1 MSGRLANKRAI
12 ITGAA
17 TGIGQAIAA
26 AFIAEGARVVIGDI
40 NERTGSET
48 AKRFGDSASFVRCD
62 VSDEQS
68 VAALVRE
75 GVAWLGGLD
84 VLVNNA
90 GLQFAGVVESFEV
103 ARWDAL
109 MAVNIRGCFLTTK
122 FAVPHLRAA
131 GGGSI
136 VNTASLAA
144 KRSGPGMTAYAA
156 SKGAVMAFSATA
168 AIELAP
174 DKIRV
179 NSVCPGF
186 VDTPFN
192 QPAITFIGGASVL
205 DELVSKMVPLGRQAQ
220 PAEIAPLYVYLASD
234 ESAYVTAQAYS
245 IDGGVYS

>member
-1 MSGRLANKRAI
+1 MSGRLANKRVI

-17 TGIGQAIAA
+17 TGIGQAIAV
-26 AFIAEGARVVIGDI
+26 AFIAAGARVVIGDI
-40 NERTGSET
+40 NERTGSAT
-48 AKRFGDSASFVRCD
+48 ARRFGDSASFVRCD

-68 VAALVRE
+68 VAALIRD

-90 GLQFAGVVESFEV
+90 GLQFAGAVESFEV

-144 KRSGPGMTAYAA
+144 KRSGPGMSAYAA
-156 SKGAVMAFSATA
+156 SKGAVMAFSATT

-192 QPAITFIGGASVL
+192 QPAINFIGGATVL
-205 DELVSKMVPLGRQAQ
+205 DELVRKMVPLGRQAQ
-220 PAEIAPLYVYLASD
+220 PSEIAPLYVYLASD